1 MSAKDIQLKPISAT
15 IANDFV
21 KKNHYSG
28 KVVPNSQVHIGVY
41 YFGKLEG
48 VMQYGPCL
56 KKKQMLGLVKDTTW
70 DGFIELNRMAFSDA
84 LPKNSES
91 RAIGI
96 SLKILKKHLP
106 QLQWVISFADATQC
120 GDGTIY
126 RASNFLLTGIK
137 SNDTLRV
144 NPATGQVMQS
154 MTAYHLNLMDQF
166 KNWDKVEG
174 FQLRYLY
181 FYDKKDVAKL
191 TVPVLPFSEIAKRG
205 ATMYKGVSGGS
216 ISSNVS
222 GFLSE
227 EGGANPTP
235 LLQTSIKGSQ
245 I

>member
-1 MSAKDIQLKPISAT
+1 MSAKNIQLKPISASL
-15 IANDFV
+15 ANDFV
-21 KKNHYSG
+21 KKTHYSG
-28 KVVPNSQVHIGVY
+28 KVVPNSQIHIGVY

-48 VMQYGPCL
+48 VMQYGPSL
-56 KKKQMLGLVKDTTW
+56 KKKQMLGLVQDTKW

-137 SNDTLRV
+137 SNDTLRL
-144 NPATGQVMQS
+144 NPETGQVMQS
-154 MTAYHLNLMDQF
+154 MTAYHQNLMGKF
-166 KNWDKVEG
+166 KNWDKVDG
-174 FQLRYLY
+174 FQLRYVY
-181 FYDKKDVAKL
+181 FYNPKDLAKL
-191 TVPVLPFSEIAKRG
+191 TVPVLPFTEIAKRG
-205 ATMYKGVSGGS
+205 ATMYKGVSGRS
-216 ISSNVS
+216 IVS
-222 GFLSE
+222 DASDFRSE
-227 EGGANPTP
+227 EGGATPTL
-235 LLQTSIKGSQ
+235 LLQTSIQDDQ